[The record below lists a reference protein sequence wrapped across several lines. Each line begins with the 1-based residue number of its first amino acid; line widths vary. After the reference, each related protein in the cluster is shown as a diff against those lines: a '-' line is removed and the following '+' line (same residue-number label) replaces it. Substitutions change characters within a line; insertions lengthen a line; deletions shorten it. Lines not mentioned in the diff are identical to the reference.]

1 MAYRNAKDVLTPEL
15 LSAVQERHAGL
26 LWVPKATNTVRQRRR
41 RVLRLFAKGLGVA
54 DVAAK
59 VGLSPRRVRQI
70 RQEAAMARGDEFSS
84 GMEGERDRE

>member
-15 LSAVQERHAGL
+15 LSAVQACHAGL
-26 LWVPKATNTVRQRRR
+26 LWIPKTTDTVRQRRR

-70 RQEAAMARGDEFSS
+70 RQEAAMSRGDGFSS
-84 GMEGERDRE
+84 GREGERDRE